1 MTPPPGRSA
10 SAPPGTR
17 HAHQGEAPPGL
28 RPSPTCKVK
37 NPFHLQRVPC
47 GFRRSVVG
55 CDELGVLLS
64 FLLVGAI
71 CSCGRSAS
79 LAPAQFWSSTYSS
92 VHLQF
97 FSTLGH
103 GNQDYAR
110 LGQDYATKWPEVV
123 AHYYCYF
130 HVPYRQRM
138 QGKESCHTF
147 LRAELWHALFKICC
161 SQ

>member
-92 VHLQF
+92 VF
-97 FSTLGH
+97 W
-103 GNQDYAR
+103 NR
-110 LGQDYATKWPEVV
+110 LEDADTNFADIKFYVITIENSEPNMI
-123 AHYYCYF
+123 
-130 HVPYRQRM
+130 P
-138 QGKESCHTF
+138 S
-147 LRAELWHALFKICC
+147 
-161 SQ
+161 

>member
-92 VHLQF
+92 VHLQ
-97 FSTLGH
+97 
-103 GNQDYAR
+103 
-110 LGQDYATKWPEVV
+110 
-123 AHYYCYF
+123 
-130 HVPYRQRM
+130 VPYTM